1 MFNALDF
8 ILTNSEEGDQHGY
21 DAGDDDIENADA
33 DADADDDADADA
45 DDDDDDD
52 DPQQL
57 DLQTKFISVSQHS
70 AVVAQ
75 VPFELLPSSGC
86 SFLLWKVDDL
96 KTTRVRLG

>member
-1 MFNALDF
+1 MSVSCLALESKIVPPGELPAGAKPIPGCDY
-8 ILTNSEEGDQHGY
+8 GD
-21 DAGDDDIENADA
+21 GDDDA
-33 DADADDDADADA
+33 A
-45 DDDDDDD
+45 DDDDD
-52 DPQQL
+52 PHQL